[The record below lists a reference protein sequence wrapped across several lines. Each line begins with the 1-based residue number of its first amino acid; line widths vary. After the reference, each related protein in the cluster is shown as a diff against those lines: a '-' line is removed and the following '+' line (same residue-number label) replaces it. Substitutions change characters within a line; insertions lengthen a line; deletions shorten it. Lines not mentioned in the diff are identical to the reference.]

1 MKNVFKTISA
11 GILALTLA
19 ACGSS
24 SSAASTASSPA
35 SSTAAAASAAS
46 ESTAAAAAN
55 SETDGTTLSII
66 ATANPH
72 EVILNEAAPILKDK
86 YGITLNIIETEDYY
100 TPNRAVNDGDADANF
115 FQHVPFFNNEVAENG
130 YDLVNV
136 CGVEIEPFGFYS
148 KKYKSL
154 DELPDGANIITS
166 NSVADHG
173 RILSILAKAGLIKLS
188 PDADELTAT
197 KEDIIENPHNYNFD
211 IEVNPEQLTN
221 TLDDDKADLVAIN
234 GNYAIAAGLKP
245 SQDALLLEQ
254 ADSSNP
260 YVNIL
265 VTRTELK
272 DDPRIKALAE
282 VLKSDD
288 IKNFIKTNWSDGSV
302 IPAD

>member
-1 MKNVFKTISA
+1 MNIKKISSVVTS
-11 GILALTLA
+11 GILALSLA

-24 SSAASTASSPA
+24 SSAAA
-35 SSTAAAASAAS
+35 TAAA
-46 ESTAAAAAN
+46 STEAAAAA
-55 SETDGTTLSII
+55 EPQTLSVI

-72 EVILNEAAPILKDK
+72 EVILNAAAPILLEK
-86 YGITLNIIETEDYY
+86 YNIKLDIIETEDYY

-115 FQHVPFFNNEVAENG
+115 FQHVPFFENEVAENG

-154 DELPDGANIITS
+154 DELPDGAHIVTS

-173 RILSILAKAGLIKLS
+173 RILSILAKAGLITLK
-188 PDADELTAT
+188 DGVDELTAT
-197 KEDIIENPHNYNFD
+197 KEDIVDNPHNYDFS

-221 TLDDDKADLVAIN
+221 TLDDDQADLVAIN

-245 SQDALLLEQ
+245 STDALLLEQ
-254 ADSSNP
+254 ADSTNP

-265 VTRTELK
+265 VTRSDLK
-272 DDPRIKALAE
+272 DDPRIQALAE
-282 VLKSDD
+282 VLKSDE
-288 IKNFIKTNWSDGSV
+288 IKNFITSTWSDGSV
-302 IPAD
+302 IPAE

>member
-1 MKNVFKTISA
+1 MKTGKFTRIISSA
-11 GILALTLA
+11 ILALSLA

-24 SSAASTASSPA
+24 SAAASSAPAAASA
-35 SSTAAAASAAS
+35 SAAASAAAS
-46 ESTAAAAAN
+46 AEPQ
-55 SETDGTTLSII
+55 TLSVI

-72 EVILNEAAPILKDK
+72 EVILNAAAPILQEK
-86 YGITLNIIETEDYY
+86 YNIKLNIIETEDYY

-115 FQHVPFFNNEVAENG
+115 FQHVPFFDNEVAENG

-136 CGVEIEPFGFYS
+136 AGVEIEPFGFYS
-148 KKYKSL
+148 KKYSSL
-154 DELPDGANIITS
+154 DELPNGAHIVTS

-173 RILSILAKAGLIKLS
+173 RILSILAKAGLITLK
-188 PDADELTAT
+188 DGVDELTAT
-197 KEDIIENPHNYNFD
+197 KEDIIDNPHNFD
-211 IEVNPEQLTN
+211 FSIEVNPEQLTN

-254 ADSSNP
+254 ADASNP

-282 VLKSDD
+282 VLTSDD
-288 IKNFIKTNWSDGSV
+288 IKNFIRETWTDGSV
-302 IPAD
+302 IPAE

>member
-1 MKNVFKTISA
+1 MNIKKLTSVVTS
-11 GILALTLA
+11 GILALSLA

-24 SSAASTASSPA
+24 SSAAATAAASTEAA
-35 SSTAAAASAAS
+35 AAASTAAA
-46 ESTAAAAAN
+46 EPQ
-55 SETDGTTLSII
+55 TLSVI

-72 EVILNEAAPILKDK
+72 EVILNAAAPILLEK
-86 YGITLNIIETEDYY
+86 YNIKLDIIETEDYY

-115 FQHVPFFNNEVAENG
+115 FQHVPFFDNEVAENG

-154 DELPDGANIITS
+154 DELPDGAHIVTS

-173 RILSILAKAGLIKLS
+173 RILSILAKAGLITLK
-188 PDADELTAT
+188 DGVDELTAT
-197 KEDIIENPHNYNFD
+197 KEDIVDNPHNYDFS

-221 TLDDDKADLVAIN
+221 TLDDDQADLVAIN

-265 VTRTELK
+265 VTRTDLK
-272 DDPRIKALAE
+272 DDPRIQALAE
-282 VLKSDD
+282 VLKSDE
-288 IKNFIKTNWSDGSV
+288 IKNFITTTWSDGSV
-302 IPAD
+302 IPAE

>member
-1 MKNVFKTISA
+1 MNIKKLTSVVTS
-11 GILALTLA
+11 GILALSLA

-24 SSAASTASSPA
+24 SSAAATAAASTEAA
-35 SSTAAAASAAS
+35 AAASTAAA
-46 ESTAAAAAN
+46 EPQ
-55 SETDGTTLSII
+55 TLSVI
-66 ATANPH
+66 ATATPH
-72 EVILNEAAPILKDK
+72 EVILNAAAPILLEK
-86 YGITLNIIETEDYY
+86 YNIKLDIIETEDYY

-115 FQHVPFFNNEVAENG
+115 FQHVPFFDNEVAENG

-136 CGVEIEPFGFYS
+136 AGVEIEPFGFYS

-154 DELPDGANIITS
+154 DELPDGAHIVTS

-173 RILSILAKAGLIKLS
+173 RILSILAKAGLITLK
-188 PDADELTAT
+188 DGVDELTAT
-197 KEDIIENPHNYNFD
+197 KEDIVDNPHNYDFS

-221 TLDDDKADLVAIN
+221 TLDDDQADLVAIN

-265 VTRTELK
+265 VTRTDLK
-272 DDPRIKALAE
+272 DDPRIQALAE
-282 VLKSDD
+282 VLKSDE
-288 IKNFIKTNWSDGSV
+288 IKNFITTTWSDGSV
-302 IPAD
+302 IPAE

>member
-1 MKNVFKTISA
+1 MNIKKLASA
-11 GILALTLA
+11 VTSGILALSLA

-24 SSAASTASSPA
+24 SSAAA
-35 SSTAAAASAAS
+35 STAAAAS
-46 ESTAAAAAN
+46 TDAAAAA
-55 SETDGTTLSII
+55 STTAAEPQTLSVI

-72 EVILNEAAPILKDK
+72 EVILNAAAPILLEK
-86 YGITLNIIETEDYY
+86 YNIKLDIIETEDYY

-115 FQHVPFFNNEVAENG
+115 FQHVPFFDNEVAENG

-154 DELPDGANIITS
+154 DELPDGAHIVTS

-173 RILSILAKAGLIKLS
+173 RILSILAKAGLITLK
-188 PDADELTAT
+188 DGVDELTAT
-197 KEDIIENPHNYNFD
+197 KEDIVDNPHNYDFS

-221 TLDDDKADLVAIN
+221 TLDDDQADLVAIN

-245 SQDALLLEQ
+245 SEDALLLEQ

-265 VTRTELK
+265 VTRSDLK
-272 DDPRIKALAE
+272 DDPRIQALAE
-282 VLKSDD
+282 VLTSDD
-288 IKNFIKTNWSDGSV
+288 IKNFITSTWSDGSV
-302 IPAD
+302 IPAVQ

>member
-1 MKNVFKTISA
+1 MKTGKFTRIISSA
-11 GILALTLA
+11 ILALSLA

-24 SSAASTASSPA
+24 SAAASSAPAAASA
-35 SSTAAAASAAS
+35 SAAASAAAS
-46 ESTAAAAAN
+46 AEPQ
-55 SETDGTTLSII
+55 TLSVI

-72 EVILNEAAPILKDK
+72 EVILNAAAPILQEK
-86 YGITLNIIETEDYY
+86 YNIKLNIIETEDYY

-115 FQHVPFFNNEVAENG
+115 FQHVPFFDNEVAENG

-136 CGVEIEPFGFYS
+136 AGVEIEPFGFYS
-148 KKYKSL
+148 KKYSSL
-154 DELPDGANIITS
+154 DELPDGAHIVTS

-173 RILSILAKAGLIKLS
+173 RILSILAKAGLITLK
-188 PDADELTAT
+188 DGVDELTAT
-197 KEDIIENPHNYNFD
+197 KEDIVDNPHNFD
-211 IEVNPEQLTN
+211 FSIEVNPEQLTN

-254 ADSSNP
+254 ADASNP

-282 VLKSDD
+282 VLTSDD
-288 IKNFIKTNWSDGSV
+288 IKNFIRETWTDGSV
-302 IPAD
+302 IPAE

>member
-1 MKNVFKTISA
+1 MNNKKFASLVTS

-24 SSAASTASSPA
+24 SSAAA
-35 SSTAAAASAAS
+35 
-46 ESTAAAAAN
+46 STAAAAA
-55 SETDGTTLSII
+55 STSAAASAATEPQTLSVI

-72 EVILNEAAPILKDK
+72 EVILNAAAPILLEK
-86 YGITLNIIETEDYY
+86 YNIKLDIIETEDYY

-115 FQHVPFFNNEVAENG
+115 FQHVPFFDNEVAENG

-136 CGVEIEPFGFYS
+136 AGVEIEPFGFYS

-154 DELPDGANIITS
+154 DELPDGAHIVTS

-173 RILSILAKAGLIKLS
+173 RILSILAKAGLITLK
-188 PDADELTAT
+188 DGVDELTAT
-197 KEDIIENPHNYNFD
+197 KEDIVDNPHNYDFS

-221 TLDDDKADLVAIN
+221 TLDDDQADLVAIN

-265 VTRTELK
+265 VTRTDLK
-272 DDPRIKALAE
+272 DDPRIQALAE
-282 VLKSDD
+282 VLKSDE
-288 IKNFIKTNWSDGSV
+288 IKNFITTTWSDGSV
-302 IPAD
+302 IPAE

>member
-1 MKNVFKTISA
+1 MNIKKLTSVVTS
-11 GILALTLA
+11 GILALSLA

-24 SSAASTASSPA
+24 SSAAATAAASTEAA
-35 SSTAAAASAAS
+35 AAASTAAA
-46 ESTAAAAAN
+46 EPQ
-55 SETDGTTLSII
+55 TLSVI

-72 EVILNEAAPILKDK
+72 EVILNAAAPILLEK
-86 YGITLNIIETEDYY
+86 YNIKLDIIETEDYY

-115 FQHVPFFNNEVAENG
+115 FQHVPFFDNEVAENG

-136 CGVEIEPFGFYS
+136 AGVEIEPFGFYS

-154 DELPDGANIITS
+154 DELPDGAHIVTS

-173 RILSILAKAGLIKLS
+173 RILSILAKAGLITLK
-188 PDADELTAT
+188 DGVDELTAT
-197 KEDIIENPHNYNFD
+197 KEDIVDNPHNYDFS

-221 TLDDDKADLVAIN
+221 TLDDDQADLVAIN
-234 GNYAIAAGLKP
+234 GNYAIAAVLKP

-265 VTRTELK
+265 VTRTDLK
-272 DDPRIKALAE
+272 DDPRIQALAE
-282 VLKSDD
+282 VLKSDE
-288 IKNFIKTNWSDGSV
+288 IKNFITTTWSDGSV
-302 IPAD
+302 IPAE

>member
-1 MKNVFKTISA
+1 MNIKKLTSVVTS
-11 GILALTLA
+11 GILALSLA

-24 SSAASTASSPA
+24 SSAAATAAASTEAA
-35 SSTAAAASAAS
+35 AAASTAAA
-46 ESTAAAAAN
+46 EPQ
-55 SETDGTTLSII
+55 TLSII

-72 EVILNEAAPILKDK
+72 EVILNAAAPILLEK
-86 YGITLNIIETEDYY
+86 YNIKLDIIETEDYY

-115 FQHVPFFNNEVAENG
+115 FQHVPFFDNEVAENG

-136 CGVEIEPFGFYS
+136 AGVEIEPFGFYS

-154 DELPDGANIITS
+154 DELPDGAHIVTS

-173 RILSILAKAGLIKLS
+173 RILSILAKAGLITLK
-188 PDADELTAT
+188 DGVDELTAT
-197 KEDIIENPHNYNFD
+197 KEDIVDNPHNYDFS

-221 TLDDDKADLVAIN
+221 TLDDDQADLVAIN

-265 VTRTELK
+265 VTRTDLK
-272 DDPRIKALAE
+272 DDPRIQALAE
-282 VLKSDD
+282 VLKSDE
-288 IKNFIKTNWSDGSV
+288 IKNFITTTWSDGSV
-302 IPAD
+302 IPAE

>member
-1 MKNVFKTISA
+1 MNNKKFASVVTS

-24 SSAASTASSPA
+24 SSAAA
-35 SSTAAAASAAS
+35 
-46 ESTAAAAAN
+46 STAAAAA
-55 SETDGTTLSII
+55 STSAAASAAAEPQTLSVI

-72 EVILNEAAPILKDK
+72 EVILNAAAPILLEK
-86 YGITLNIIETEDYY
+86 YNIKLDIIETEDYY

-115 FQHVPFFNNEVAENG
+115 FQHVPFFDNEVEENG

-136 CGVEIEPFGFYS
+136 AGVEIEPFGFYS

-154 DELPDGANIITS
+154 DELPDGAHIVTS

-173 RILSILAKAGLIKLS
+173 RILSILAKAGLITLK
-188 PDADELTAT
+188 DGVDELTAT
-197 KEDIIENPHNYNFD
+197 KEDIVDNPHNYDFS

-221 TLDDDKADLVAIN
+221 TLDDDQADLVAIN

-265 VTRTELK
+265 VTRSDLK
-272 DDPRIKALAE
+272 DDPRIQALAE
-282 VLKSDD
+282 VLKSDE
-288 IKNFIKTNWSDGSV
+288 IKNFITTTWSDGSV
-302 IPAD
+302 IPAE

>member
-1 MKNVFKTISA
+1 MNIKKISSVVTS
-11 GILALTLA
+11 GILALSLA

-24 SSAASTASSPA
+24 SSAAA
-35 SSTAAAASAAS
+35 TAAA
-46 ESTAAAAAN
+46 STEAAAAA
-55 SETDGTTLSII
+55 EPQTLSVI

-72 EVILNEAAPILKDK
+72 EVILNAAAPILLEK
-86 YGITLNIIETEDYY
+86 YNIKLDIIETEDYY

-115 FQHVPFFNNEVAENG
+115 FQHVPFFDNEVAENG

-136 CGVEIEPFGFYS
+136 AGVEIEPFGFYS

-154 DELPDGANIITS
+154 DELPDGAHIVTS

-173 RILSILAKAGLIKLS
+173 RILSILAKAGLITLK
-188 PDADELTAT
+188 DGVDELTAT
-197 KEDIIENPHNYNFD
+197 KEDIVDNPHNYDFS

-221 TLDDDKADLVAIN
+221 TLDDDQADLVAIN

-265 VTRTELK
+265 VTRTDLK
-272 DDPRIKALAE
+272 DDPRIQALAE
-282 VLKSDD
+282 VLKSDE
-288 IKNFIKTNWSDGSV
+288 IKNFITTTWSDGSV
-302 IPAD
+302 IPAE

>member
-1 MKNVFKTISA
+1 MNIKKLSSVVTS
-11 GILALTLA
+11 GILALSLA

-24 SSAASTASSPA
+24 SSAAATAAASTEAA
-35 SSTAAAASAAS
+35 AAASTAAA
-46 ESTAAAAAN
+46 EPQ
-55 SETDGTTLSII
+55 TLSVI

-72 EVILNEAAPILKDK
+72 EVILNAAAPILLEK
-86 YGITLNIIETEDYY
+86 YNIKLDIIETEDYY

-115 FQHVPFFNNEVAENG
+115 FQHVPFFDNEVAENG

-136 CGVEIEPFGFYS
+136 AGVEIEPFGFYS

-154 DELPDGANIITS
+154 DELPDGAHIVTS

-173 RILSILAKAGLIKLS
+173 RILSILAKAGLITLK
-188 PDADELTAT
+188 DGVDELTAT
-197 KEDIIENPHNYNFD
+197 KEDIVDNPHNYDFS

-221 TLDDDKADLVAIN
+221 TLDDDQADLVAIN

-245 SQDALLLEQ
+245 SEDALLLEQ

-272 DDPRIKALAE
+272 DDPRIQALAE
-282 VLKSDD
+282 VLKSDE
-288 IKNFIKTNWSDGSV
+288 IKNFITTTWSDGSV
-302 IPAD
+302 IPAE

>member
-1 MKNVFKTISA
+1 MNIKKISSVVTS
-11 GILALTLA
+11 GILALSLA

-24 SSAASTASSPA
+24 SSAAATAAASTEAA
-35 SSTAAAASAAS
+35 AAASTAAA
-46 ESTAAAAAN
+46 EPQ
-55 SETDGTTLSII
+55 TLSVI

-72 EVILNEAAPILKDK
+72 EVILNAAAPILLEK
-86 YGITLNIIETEDYY
+86 YNIKLDIIETEDYY

-115 FQHVPFFNNEVAENG
+115 FQHVPFFDNEVAENG

-136 CGVEIEPFGFYS
+136 AGVEIEPFGFYS

-154 DELPDGANIITS
+154 DELPDGAHIVTS

-173 RILSILAKAGLIKLS
+173 RILSILAKAGLITLK
-188 PDADELTAT
+188 DGVDELTAT
-197 KEDIIENPHNYNFD
+197 KEDIVDNPHNYDFS

-221 TLDDDKADLVAIN
+221 TLDDDQADLVAIN

-265 VTRTELK
+265 VTRSDLK
-272 DDPRIKALAE
+272 DDPRIQALAE
-282 VLKSDD
+282 VLKSDE
-288 IKNFIKTNWSDGSV
+288 IKNFITTTWSDGSV
-302 IPAD
+302 IPAE

>member
-1 MKNVFKTISA
+1 MKTGKFTRIISSA
-11 GILALTLA
+11 ILALSLA

-24 SSAASTASSPA
+24 SAAASSAP
-35 SSTAAAASAAS
+35 AAASAS
-46 ESTAAAAAN
+46 AAASA
-55 SETDGTTLSII
+55 EPQTLSVI

-72 EVILNEAAPILKDK
+72 EVILNAAAPILQEK
-86 YGITLNIIETEDYY
+86 YNIKLNIIETEDYY

-115 FQHVPFFNNEVAENG
+115 FQHVPFFDNEVAENG

-136 CGVEIEPFGFYS
+136 AGVEIEPFGFYS
-148 KKYKSL
+148 KKYSSL
-154 DELPDGANIITS
+154 DELPDGAHIVTS

-173 RILSILAKAGLIKLS
+173 RILSILAKAGLITLK
-188 PDADELTAT
+188 DGVDELTAT
-197 KEDIIENPHNYNFD
+197 KEDIIDNPHNFD
-211 IEVNPEQLTN
+211 FSIEVNPEQLTN

-254 ADSSNP
+254 ADASNP

-282 VLKSDD
+282 VLTSDD
-288 IKNFIKTNWSDGSV
+288 IKNFIRETWTDGSV
-302 IPAD
+302 IPAE

>member
-1 MKNVFKTISA
+1 MKTGKFTRIISSA
-11 GILALTLA
+11 ILALSLA

-24 SSAASTASSPA
+24 SAAASSAP
-35 SSTAAAASAAS
+35 AAASAS
-46 ESTAAAAAN
+46 AAASA
-55 SETDGTTLSII
+55 EPQTLSVI

-72 EVILNEAAPILKDK
+72 EVILNAAAPILQEK
-86 YGITLNIIETEDYY
+86 YNIKLNIIETEDYY

-115 FQHVPFFNNEVAENG
+115 FQHVPFFDNEVAENG

-136 CGVEIEPFGFYS
+136 AGVEIEPFGFYS
-148 KKYKSL
+148 KKYSSL
-154 DELPDGANIITS
+154 DELPDGAHIVTS

-173 RILSILAKAGLIKLS
+173 RILSILAKAGLITLK
-188 PDADELTAT
+188 DGVDELTAT
-197 KEDIIENPHNYNFD
+197 KEDIIDNPHNFD
-211 IEVNPEQLTN
+211 FSIEVNPEQLTN

-254 ADSSNP
+254 ADSTNP

-272 DDPRIKALAE
+272 DDPRIQALAE
-282 VLKSDD
+282 VLTSDD
-288 IKNFIKTNWSDGSV
+288 IKKFITDTWADGSV
-302 IPAD
+302 IPAE

>member
-1 MKNVFKTISA
+1 MNNKKFASVVTS
-11 GILALTLA
+11 GILALSLA

-24 SSAASTASSPA
+24 SSAAATAAASTEAA
-35 SSTAAAASAAS
+35 AAASTAAA
-46 ESTAAAAAN
+46 EPQ
-55 SETDGTTLSII
+55 TLSVI

-72 EVILNEAAPILKDK
+72 EVILNAAAPILLEK
-86 YGITLNIIETEDYY
+86 YNIKLDIIETEDYY

-115 FQHVPFFNNEVAENG
+115 FQHVPFFDNEVAENG

-136 CGVEIEPFGFYS
+136 AGVEIEPFGFYS

-154 DELPDGANIITS
+154 DELPDGAHIVTS

-173 RILSILAKAGLIKLS
+173 RILSILAKAGLITLK
-188 PDADELTAT
+188 DGVDELTAT
-197 KEDIIENPHNYNFD
+197 KEDIVDNPHNYDFS

-221 TLDDDKADLVAIN
+221 TLDDDQADLVAIN

-265 VTRTELK
+265 VTRTDLK
-272 DDPRIKALAE
+272 DDPRIQALAE
-282 VLKSDD
+282 VLKSDE
-288 IKNFIKTNWSDGSV
+288 IKNFITTTWSDGSV
-302 IPAD
+302 IPAE

>member
-1 MKNVFKTISA
+1 MKTGKFTRIISSA
-11 GILALTLA
+11 ILALSLA

-24 SSAASTASSPA
+24 SAAASSAPAAASA
-35 SSTAAAASAAS
+35 SAAASAAAS
-46 ESTAAAAAN
+46 AEPQ
-55 SETDGTTLSII
+55 TLSVI

-72 EVILNEAAPILKDK
+72 EVILNAAAPILQEK
-86 YGITLNIIETEDYY
+86 YNIKLNIIETEDYY

-115 FQHVPFFNNEVAENG
+115 FQHVPFFDNEVAENG

-136 CGVEIEPFGFYS
+136 AGVEIEPFGFYS
-148 KKYKSL
+148 RKYSSL
-154 DELPDGANIITS
+154 DELPDGAHIVTS

-173 RILSILAKAGLIKLS
+173 RILSILAKAGLITLK
-188 PDADELTAT
+188 DGVDELTAT
-197 KEDIIENPHNYNFD
+197 KEDIVDNPHNFD
-211 IEVNPEQLTN
+211 FSIEVNPEQLTN

-254 ADSSNP
+254 ADASNP

-282 VLKSDD
+282 VLTSDD
-288 IKNFIKTNWSDGSV
+288 IKNFIRETWTDGSV
-302 IPAD
+302 IPAE

>member
-1 MKNVFKTISA
+1 MNNKKFASVVTS

-24 SSAASTASSPA
+24 SSAAA
-35 SSTAAAASAAS
+35 
-46 ESTAAAAAN
+46 STAAAAA
-55 SETDGTTLSII
+55 STSAAASAAAEPQTLSVI

-72 EVILNEAAPILKDK
+72 EVILNAAAPILLEK
-86 YGITLNIIETEDYY
+86 YNIKLDIIETEDYY

-115 FQHVPFFNNEVAENG
+115 FQHVPFFDNEVEENG

-136 CGVEIEPFGFYS
+136 AGVEIEPFGFYS

-154 DELPDGANIITS
+154 DELPDGAHIVTS

-173 RILSILAKAGLIKLS
+173 RILSILAKAGLITLK
-188 PDADELTAT
+188 DGVDELTAT
-197 KEDIIENPHNYNFD
+197 KEDIVDNPHNYDFS

-221 TLDDDKADLVAIN
+221 TLDDDQADLVAIN

-265 VTRTELK
+265 VTRTDLK
-272 DDPRIKALAE
+272 DDPRIQALAE
-282 VLKSDD
+282 VLKSDE
-288 IKNFIKTNWSDGSV
+288 IKNFITTTWSDGSV
-302 IPAD
+302 IPAE

>member
-1 MKNVFKTISA
+1 MNIKKISSVVTS
-11 GILALTLA
+11 GILALSLA

-24 SSAASTASSPA
+24 SSAAATAAASTEAA
-35 SSTAAAASAAS
+35 AAASTAAA
-46 ESTAAAAAN
+46 ESQ
-55 SETDGTTLSII
+55 TLSVI

-72 EVILNEAAPILKDK
+72 EVILNAAAPILLEK
-86 YGITLNIIETEDYY
+86 YNIKLDIIETEDYY

-115 FQHVPFFNNEVAENG
+115 FQHVPFFDNEVAENG

-154 DELPDGANIITS
+154 DELPDGAHIVTS

-173 RILSILAKAGLIKLS
+173 RILSILAKAGLITLK
-188 PDADELTAT
+188 DGVDELTAT
-197 KEDIIENPHNYNFD
+197 KEDIVDNPHNYDFS

-221 TLDDDKADLVAIN
+221 TLDDDQADLVAIN

-245 SQDALLLEQ
+245 STDALLLEQ
-254 ADSSNP
+254 ADSTNP

-265 VTRTELK
+265 VTRSDLK
-272 DDPRIKALAE
+272 DDPRIQALAE
-282 VLKSDD
+282 VLKSDE
-288 IKNFIKTNWSDGSV
+288 IKNFITSTWSDGSV
-302 IPAD
+302 IPAE

>member
-1 MKNVFKTISA
+1 MKTGKFTRIISSA
-11 GILALTLA
+11 ILALSLA

-24 SSAASTASSPA
+24 SAAASSAPAAASA
-35 SSTAAAASAAS
+35 SAAASAAAS
-46 ESTAAAAAN
+46 AEPQ
-55 SETDGTTLSII
+55 TLSVI

-72 EVILNEAAPILKDK
+72 EVILNAAAPILQEK
-86 YGITLNIIETEDYY
+86 YNIKLNIIETEDYY

-115 FQHVPFFNNEVAENG
+115 FQHVPFFDNEVAENG

-136 CGVEIEPFGFYS
+136 AGVEIEPFGFYS
-148 KKYKSL
+148 KKYSSL
-154 DELPDGANIITS
+154 DELPDGAHIVTS

-173 RILSILAKAGLIKLS
+173 RILSILAKAGLITLK
-188 PDADELTAT
+188 DGVDELTAT
-197 KEDIIENPHNYNFD
+197 KEDIIDNPHNFD
-211 IEVNPEQLTN
+211 FSIEVNPEQLTN

-254 ADSSNP
+254 ADASNP

-282 VLKSDD
+282 VLTSDD
-288 IKNFIKTNWSDGSV
+288 IKNFIRETWTDGSV
-302 IPAD
+302 IPAE

>member
-1 MKNVFKTISA
+1 MKTGKFTRIISSA
-11 GILALTLA
+11 ILALSLA

-24 SSAASTASSPA
+24 SAAASSAPAAASA
-35 SSTAAAASAAS
+35 SAAASAAAS
-46 ESTAAAAAN
+46 AEPQ
-55 SETDGTTLSII
+55 TLSVI

-72 EVILNEAAPILKDK
+72 EVILNAAAPILQEK
-86 YGITLNIIETEDYY
+86 YNIKLNIIETEDYY

-115 FQHVPFFNNEVAENG
+115 FQHVPFFDNEVAENG

-136 CGVEIEPFGFYS
+136 AGVEIEPFGFYS
-148 KKYKSL
+148 RKYSSL
-154 DELPDGANIITS
+154 DELPDGAHIVTS

-173 RILSILAKAGLIKLS
+173 RILSILAKAGLITLK
-188 PDADELTAT
+188 DGVDELTAT
-197 KEDIIENPHNYNFD
+197 KEDIVDNPHNFD
-211 IEVNPEQLTN
+211 FSIEVNPEQLTN

-254 ADSSNP
+254 ADASNP

-282 VLKSDD
+282 VLTSDD
-288 IKNFIKTNWSDGSV
+288 IKKFITDTWADGSV
-302 IPAD
+302 IPAE

>member
-1 MKNVFKTISA
+1 MKTGKFTRIISSA
-11 GILALTLA
+11 ILALSLA

-24 SSAASTASSPA
+24 STAASSAPAAASA
-35 SSTAAAASAAS
+35 SAAASAAAS
-46 ESTAAAAAN
+46 AEPQ
-55 SETDGTTLSII
+55 TLSVI

-72 EVILNEAAPILKDK
+72 EVILNAAAPILQEK
-86 YGITLNIIETEDYY
+86 YNIKLNIIETEDYY

-115 FQHVPFFNNEVAENG
+115 FQHVPFFDNEVAENG

-136 CGVEIEPFGFYS
+136 AGVEIEPFGFYS
-148 KKYKSL
+148 KKYSSL
-154 DELPDGANIITS
+154 DELPDGAHIVTS

-173 RILSILAKAGLIKLS
+173 RILSILAKAGLITLK
-188 PDADELTAT
+188 DGVDELTAT
-197 KEDIIENPHNYNFD
+197 KEDIVDNPHNFD
-211 IEVNPEQLTN
+211 FSIEVNPEQLTN

-254 ADSSNP
+254 ADASNP

-282 VLKSDD
+282 VLTSDD
-288 IKNFIKTNWSDGSV
+288 IKNFIRETWTDGSV
-302 IPAD
+302 IPAE